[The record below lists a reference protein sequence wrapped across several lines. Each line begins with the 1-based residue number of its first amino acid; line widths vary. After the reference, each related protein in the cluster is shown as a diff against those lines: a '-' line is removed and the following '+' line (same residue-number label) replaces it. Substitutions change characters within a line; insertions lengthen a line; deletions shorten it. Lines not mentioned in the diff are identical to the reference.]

1 MKEKAV
7 AEYSD
12 DTLVMIDFN
21 DDKVAF
27 DTRYEDRELI
37 DRMKNAPGCPAP
49 LPKIEKLYGDMP
61 FPPPPGDRPYTY
73 SSIVLS
79 SDGKM
84 AFTDDPAG
92 PVIAKN
98 NYLDPEGALS
108 DFWLLSAL
116 RANADGIII
125 GAKTL
130 HTEPLTTCHI
140 FDPELVEQRGKLRN
154 KTEHPRN
161 IIVSFDG
168 TDVPMEHRIFR
179 IADGQHFHAA
189 IATSPAGG
197 KYLGRKFGRKHF
209 FIGPYERR
217 PSGAELEK
225 AREKLGPGGGVPVFL
240 TGAGD
245 MPDAEVLLYVLRQLG
260 HEYLAVESPSY
271 AAHLIKKAALD
282 EMFINYSLVF
292 AGGPITPNA
301 GNAFSCTRHP
311 HAALTSLALHDRHF
325 MFTRQR
331 MVYGADEK
339 RGSNAKLREMKY

>member
-1 MKEKAV
+1 M
-7 AEYSD
+7 AEYRD
-12 DTLVMIDFN
+12 DTLVMIDFDN
-21 DDKVAF
+21 EKISF
-27 DTRYEDRELI
+27 DMRYEDRETVNG
-37 DRMKNAPGCPAP
+37 MMQAPGSPHP
-49 LPKIEKLYGDMP
+49 LPKIEKRYGDMA
-61 FPPPPGDRPYTY
+61 FPPPPENRPYTY

-98 NYLDPEGALS
+98 NYLDPDGALT
-108 DFWLLSAL
+108 DFWLLNAL

-140 FDPELVEQRGKLRN
+140 FDPDLFEQRRRVRN

-168 TDVPMEHRIFR
+168 TDVPMGHRIFG

-189 IATSPAGG
+189 VATSPAGG
-197 KYLGRKFGRKHF
+197 KYLGREFGRKHF

-217 PSGAELEK
+217 PSEAECAK
-225 AREKLGPGGGVPVFL
+225 AREQLAAGEGVPVFV
-240 TGAGD
+240 TGSAD
-245 MPDAEVLLYVLRQLG
+245 VPDAEVLLYLLRHTG
-260 HEYLAVESPSY
+260 HEYLSVESPSY
-271 AAHLIKKAALD
+271 AAHLIKNEALD

-311 HAALTSLALHDRHF
+311 HAALIALAIHGRHF

-331 MVYGADEK
+331 MIYGVTEEDGCGA
-339 RGSNAKLREMKY
+339 GVTEMKY